1 MTALDRVTRILE
13 RARVAG
19 GWLDDEVAREV
30 LDELGLDD
38 EGKLKPPEPEPTSS
52 EIGHG

>member
-1 MTALDRVTRILE
+1 MSALQSIATVLH

-19 GWLDDEVAREV
+19 GWDDEEVAAQILRA
-30 LDELGLDD
+30 LNLDD
-38 EGKLKPPEPEPTSS
+38 EGKPRELVHTSS